1 MTLLVLGL
9 ALFLGVHTFTSLRT
23 VRAGVIARLGD
34 GPYKGLYSLLSA
46 VGLGLI
52 VLGFGR
58 YRDAGYIPVWD
69 PPAALRPIASLLMW
83 LSFVALSAAYAPL
96 GRIKSTL
103 KHPMLVG
110 VKAWAL
116 AHLLVNGDLGSIL
129 LFGAF
134 LVWAA
139 YDRVAVKQRGDIG
152 PPASSFGT
160 GDAIALVIGTAV
172 FAAMFWL
179 HPIAFGVPI
188 S

>member
-1 MTLLVLGL
+1 MALLILGL
-9 ALFLGVHTFTSLRT
+9 ALFLGMHAFTSLRT
-23 VRAGVIARLGD
+23 ARAGVIARLGD

-46 VGLGLI
+46 VGLVLI
-52 VLGFGR
+52 VLGFAR
-58 YRDAGYIPVWD
+58 YRSAGYIIVWD
-69 PPAALRPIASLLMW
+69 PPTALRPITSLLMW
-83 LSFVALSAAYAPL
+83 LSFVALAAAYAPV

-116 AHLLVNGDLGSIL
+116 AHLLANGDLGSIL

-134 LVWAA
+134 LAWAA
-139 YDRVAVKQRGDIG
+139 YDRVALKRRGDVG
-152 PPASSFGT
+152 PPASSFGM
-160 GDAIALVIGTAV
+160 GDAIALVIGTAA

-188 S
+188 L